1 MKITNTFSVQFVIR
15 TKKSNAAIA
24 IIYARINANKKRL
37 EISLKR
43 DTESSLW
50 DTAGECIKGNKP
62 EAKQLNKFIADVRF
76 KLMDCYHQL
85 QMQNKVITAEA
96 IKRLFHGETR
106 LENALCGLMEYH
118 NENMK
123 TVLASGTLKN
133 YYTTEKYV
141 KLSLAKRH
149 GATDIFLSELTT
161 SS

>member
-1 MKITNTFSVQFVIR
+1 MCNLLSAQ
-15 TKKSNAAIA
+15 KSNAAIA

-43 DTESSLW
+43 VTESSLF

-76 KLMDCYHQL
+76 KLMDCCHQL

-96 IKRLFHGETR
+96 IKRLFLGETR

>member
-106 LENALCGLMEYH
+106 LENTLCGFD
-118 NENMK
+118 
-123 TVLASGTLKN
+123 G
-133 YYTTEKYV
+133 
-141 KLSLAKRH
+141 
-149 GATDIFLSELTT
+149 IPQ
-161 SS
+161 